1 LSERNVS
8 SSPSSA
14 SSSFDRWVDV
24 HWYLMGLLFPALL
37 AAILLGAV
45 ASSGYWWLW
54 PVTVLIAVPTLSVIV
69 SVTSRSS
76 PVDTPGWH
84 LR

>member
-1 LSERNVS
+1 MSERS
-8 SSPSSA
+8 LS
-14 SSSFDRWVDV
+14 SSSFDRWVEV
-24 HWYLMGLLFPALL
+24 HRYLMGLLFPVLL

-54 PVTVLIAVPTLSVIV
+54 PVALLIAVPALSIV
-69 SVTSRSS
+69 GSVTRQSS
-76 PVDTPGWH
+76 PADMRGWH